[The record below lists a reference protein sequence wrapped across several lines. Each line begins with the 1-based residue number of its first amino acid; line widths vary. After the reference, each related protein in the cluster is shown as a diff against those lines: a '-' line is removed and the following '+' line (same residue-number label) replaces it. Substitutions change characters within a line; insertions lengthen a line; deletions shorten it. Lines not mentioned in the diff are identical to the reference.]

1 MNKRRFLMALGF
13 CLLLGGLAT
22 TGVYAAPKP
31 CGAFQ
36 PQPNTTDPDNDPAFC
51 KTAFA
56 NNDIV
61 WINASVPFA
70 WLRDRPANRAVAT
83 VMPKRERLRVDALFE
98 NERTN
103 PKWDGAQWWYY
114 VHGVDNPALIG
125 WVEQAALEIAGTV
138 VPTPVKPGSAANWRL
153 PARARAAAGIPFIWL
168 RRFPSSDET
177 FLVTILPGQN
187 FTVVGEPA
195 TPAWDGVQWWWDVEF
210 KSGGQSYMG
219 WVEQK
224 SIRLY

>member
-1 MNKRRFLMALGF
+1 MNIRHFLVALSF

-61 WINASVPFA
+61 WINSSVPFA
-70 WLRDRPANRAVAT
+70 WLRDRPANKAVAT
-83 VMPKRERLRVDALFE
+83 VMPKRERLRIDVLFE

-103 PKWDGAQWWYY
+103 PKWDGVQWWYY
-114 VHGVDNPALIG
+114 VHGVDNPALTR
-125 WVEQAALEIAGTV
+125 WVEQTALEIAGTV
-138 VPTPVKPGSAANWRL
+138 VPTPVKPGNPANWRL
-153 PARARAAAGIPFIWL
+153 PARARAMAGVPFIWL
-168 RRFPSSDET
+168 RRFPESNGEI
-177 FLVTILPGQN
+177 LVTILPGQR
-187 FTVVGEPA
+187 FTVLSAPA
-195 TPAWDGVQWWWDVEF
+195 ASWDGVQWWWDVEYTF
-210 KSGGQSYMG
+210 GNQTYRG
-219 WVEQK
+219 WIEQA
-224 SIRLY
+224 SIRVY